1 MVRLRLTGSA
11 SESQAKLPA
20 CLNAIAHFERL
31 SRRPRAHTYRFFSFA
46 LAVLP
51 RTTFAATRRLCALPA
66 RCGGFG
72 EADARLITIGE
83 LDAGRLECTLYRINR
98 RSHGPHNVCVP
109 RLAIRQFNDAMKVQ

>member
-1 MVRLRLTGSA
+1 MPSRI
-11 SESQAKLPA
+11 
-20 CLNAIAHFERL
+20 LNVFPGHL
-31 SRRPRAHTYRFFSFA
+31 GPNTYRFFSFA